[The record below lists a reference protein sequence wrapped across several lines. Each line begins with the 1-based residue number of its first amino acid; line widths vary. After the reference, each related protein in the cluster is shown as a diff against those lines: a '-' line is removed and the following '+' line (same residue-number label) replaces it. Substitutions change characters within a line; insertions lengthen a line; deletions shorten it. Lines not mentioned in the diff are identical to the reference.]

1 MYQDT
6 DFGHEIHDAVKDEA
20 AALKLELAA
29 GASYGPTDTDFVRP

>member
-29 GASYGPTDTDFVRP
+29 EASLDPPTRTSLRP